1 MNPALLLALLFPLAA
16 QAGDPQRGKQIVL
29 ARGDSACLQCHAVPG
44 AEPPAG
50 SLGPSLDG
58 VGSRLSQE
66 EIFWRIVDAS
76 RFNPNTVMPAYG
88 RVEMAGGEPRLS
100 TFEIEDAAAFLA
112 TLK

>member
-1 MNPALLLALLFPLAA
+1 MKRALLLALLSPLAA
-16 QAGDPQRGKQIVL
+16 QAGDPARGKRIVL
-29 ARGDSACLQCHAVPG
+29 APGEGDCLRCHAVPG
-44 AEPPAG
+44 ADRPAG
-50 SLGPSLDG
+50 TLGPSLAG

-76 RFNPNTVMPAYG
+76 RFNPDTAMPAYG
-88 RVEMAGGEPRLS
+88 RIQGARSEPQLS